1 MEPEGVSE
9 KRKRATHLVHLF
21 EQAISFALLLMMGAV
36 VLLTT
41 LDLAVVLLR
50 DIVTPPVLLLS
61 ATQLLELFSLF
72 LNVLIG
78 VELIETVRLHI
89 AEGAV
94 RVEMVITVAMIAVLR
109 KIILLDPKEAP
120 GVVVLGVAAI
130 VLGLGISHYLV
141 MRAR

>member
-1 MEPEGVSE
+1 METEGTSE
-9 KRKRATHLVHLF
+9 KRKRATRLVHLF
-21 EQAISFALLLMMGAV
+21 EQAISIALLMMMGAV
-36 VLLTT
+36 VLLST
-41 LDLAVVLLR
+41 LDLAVVLIR

-61 ATQLLELFSLF
+61 GTQLLELFSLF

-78 VELIETVRLHI
+78 LELIETVRVHV

-94 RVEMVITVAMIAVLR
+94 RAEMVIMVAMIAVLR

-120 GVVVLGVAAI
+120 GIVVLGVAAI

-141 MRAR
+141 TRAR